1 MLKRV
6 AALLLLVLL
15 TSCKEKQAEIP
26 HRHYDLVVNKYI
38 LSGYG
43 EIDGANVIDLVSLP
57 GESETAFF
65 IRTGYELLVFTHN
78 TNFEACG
85 RFAISKT
92 EGDPTLAI
100 RLWTNRSHKGCLVT
114 KAAPPGFVAVG
125 EYIHT
130 HPVRSPVI
138 FNANDVTLTGNRF
151 TIGAK
156 VALNT
161 TDFSEEDY
169 AGGPG
174 YLVAD
179 RKLLYQNGK
188 HRKRLVAYY

>member
-6 AALLLLVLL
+6 AAILLLILL
-15 TSCKEKQAEIP
+15 TSCKEKQAELP
-26 HRHYDLVVNKYI
+26 HRNYDLQVDKYI
-38 LSGYG
+38 LTGYG
-43 EIDGANVIDLVSLP
+43 EIEGATVIDLFSLP
-57 GESETAFF
+57 GEAETAFF

-92 EGDPTLAI
+92 KGDPTLAI
-100 RLWTNRSHKGCLVT
+100 TLWTNRSHKGCLVT
-114 KAAPPGFVAVG
+114 TAAPPGFVAVG

-130 HPVRSPVI
+130 HPVRTPVI
-138 FNANDVTLTGNRF
+138 FNANDVTLTGKRF
-151 TIGAK
+151 TIGTK
-156 VALNT
+156 VGLNT

-169 AGGPG
+169 AAGPG

-179 RKLLYQNGK
+179 RKLQHQKGK
-188 HRKRLVAYY
+188 NRKRLVAYY